1 MAELDAFGAD
11 WRRDDLPFARNKK
24 EFRAFEA
31 FDEALQAA
39 QSDDKG
45 QLTANVNAA
54 AKVAMSLSSSSGIK
68 HVVRR
73 LCLVS
78 KDKLMDKMMHKETS
92 VYVIDSIM
100 RHADKEKNEELRQK
114 YERHLQLHLRNIF
127 KRAIRN
133 DATRSHL
140 AEKFM
145 NKILLKWKEK
155 GWFANELQSIVDV
168 ISKAAPDLEQPEELQ
183 PTYGAKQEEDEPS
196 PIAVPAGLD
205 SSWLMGRSGATAKAG
220 APPTP
225 AQPVFL
231 GAPGTPGPDGFPM
244 ASRPMANNQVLYS
257 VPSTPNFKVETIL
270 HSVPATPNVLNS
282 VPATPR
288 FNMCS
293 MGMSVPATPN
303 VGHIPQTPVQGR
315 IPQTPV
321 GNFMLGRIPSTPMA
335 AAVPM
340 TPAGGGALLTIPRTP
355 GAGILGSVPQT
366 PGAPGVAMPQT
377 PGGFGTVPA
386 TPRAMP
392 STPAM
397 GRIPS
402 TPMAAGIPATPHLAV
417 PATPHARIPA
427 TPIAK
432 KEETAPVTP
441 AAAFG
446 GMTPAG
452 FQPFSGGG
460 QTRRLQPFSGQ
471 AMPSTPQGLA
481 KVEHDMDMDQ
491 PVPSEE
497 PPTVATYSAS
507 VPSAEPSVEQPVP
520 SVEQPVPSAEPP
532 SAEQPVPS
540 VEQPVP
546 SVGAAGVAP
555 MLAAEE
561 VPTLDV
567 PQPGEELTAEV
578 PSLSLPSVPS
588 VPSSLASNASA
599 GSEAKRRRLTV
610 KLGEQ
615 SGREQTE
622 K

>member
-1 MAELDAFGAD
+1 
-11 WRRDDLPFARNKK
+11 
-24 EFRAFEA
+24 
-31 FDEALQAA
+31 
-39 QSDDKG
+39 
-45 QLTANVNAA
+45 
-54 AKVAMSLSSSSGIK
+54 MSLSSSSGIK

-145 NKILLKWKEK
+145 HKILLKWKEK

-168 ISKAAPDLEQPEELQ
+168 ISKAAPDLEQPEELK
-183 PTYGAKQEEDEPS
+183 PTYGANQEDEPS
-196 PIAVPAGLD
+196 PIAVPAGHD

-231 GAPGTPGPDGFPM
+231 HAPGTPGPDGLPM
-244 ASRPMANNQVLYS
+244 ASPQMANTQVLYS
-257 VPSTPNFKVETIL
+257 VPSTPNFKVE
-270 HSVPATPNVLNS
+270 NVLNS
-282 VPATPR
+282 VPATPHVLNSVPATPR
-288 FNMCS
+288 VN

-303 VGHIPQTPVQGR
+303 VGNIPQTPVQGR

-321 GNFMLGRIPSTPMA
+321 GNAMLGRIPSTPMA
-335 AAVPM
+335 AAMPM

-355 GAGILGSVPQT
+355 GAGVLGSVPQT
-366 PGAPGVAMPQT
+366 PGAPGAPVPQT

-402 TPMAAGIPATPHLAV
+402 TPRGAGIPATPHLAV
-417 PATPHARIPA
+417 PATPNAGRIPA

-452 FQPFSGGG
+452 QVTPGFQPFFGAGQVTPTFQPFSA
-460 QTRRLQPFSGQ
+460 Q

-481 KVEHDMDMDQ
+481 KAEPDMDMDL

-497 PPTVATYSAS
+497 PPTAASVS

-532 SAEQPVPS
+532 SVEQPVPS

-555 MLAAEE
+555 ILPAEE
-561 VPTLDV
+561 VQTLDV

-578 PSLSLPSVPS
+578 PSLPSVPS
-588 VPSSLASNASA
+588 VPSSVPSNASA